1 MTNHL
6 APPGDGAGVGAGA
19 GAHPP
24 SPIPPYLRPANS
36 RHHSSTSISSRM
48 SASSRRPHPQ
58 HREYVPSAT
67 GVSGVVGGEVRG
79 DDGLAERLL
88 FDEADA
94 EHDEEAEGGDEENE
108 ELSLSEEEY
117 PDDWDNMRDGSISR
131 RPAWRRPSP
140 RWVYPFVVGAAL
152 AMGMALAPRSELFIN
167 LACLSHP
174 PQVPRSEPSQLS
186 QVGQAGQAIQALS
199 LSLPNRANQGDTVS
213 PQITP
218 GNWTGNEAIRI
229 NTTVPTQPDW
239 TPADEWFLRLQR
251 DIYQYKLHHVHSASP
266 PSNPPTAVPS
276 QPLPK
281 PTGPAVP
288 GESQPSPTPTP
299 DDPSSPSN
307 KPQSQPP
314 YHEIDPR
321 LCKKDPKVQA
331 AAAKLTMMITVTAGL
346 LSALTTGFWG
356 ATSDRIGR
364 TKVMSIAVA
373 GFLLNECCFIV
384 VATFPYLVPGGYR
397 ALLVG
402 PAIDGMLGGF
412 SLMSATV
419 HAYISDVTPDGSRA
433 TVFARLG
440 GVMMAGLALGPVL
453 GSTLIKATD
462 NIMVPFYL
470 NVCVHLTFMSL
481 MFFLLPESL
490 SSEARVIL
498 TKNAQLAKERARRRD
513 QAEREWENE
522 TPASEPADP
531 HMPIGGDSGW
541 SRLSHA
547 GHSKRRKRLV
557 GNLTRLLRSARAPL
571 QPLAIFL
578 PRERDDGTKD
588 YNLTAAGC
596 AIFCASMLYYTF
608 YAYGWTSAQL
618 GPYMSLISFLRGVV
632 LIVLIPIT
640 MHFVKPYFVVPQRP
654 PPPPAS
660 TSAFSALS
668 GISSTTDASDVSA
681 TPAPAPTAKPGKL
694 KRSALLDLLTIRI
707 SLLIEMS
714 VYTLLTLNLS
724 PTGFVIASMCVTL
737 ASATGPTANSLAL
750 SLLPNSREA
759 GRLFGA
765 LSVIHALGAT
775 LLSPLLFGTLFAYT
789 VGWYAPTVFA
799 LAACF
804 ALLTQLCF
812 AFKQERQKGKE

>member
-199 LSLPNRANQGDTVS
+199 LSLPSRANQGDTVS

-331 AAAKLTMMITVTAGL
+331 AAAKLTMSTCDDGISLMMIVITVTAGL

-373 GFLLNECCFIV
+373 GFLL
-384 VATFPYLVPGGYR
+384 
-397 ALLVG
+397 
-402 PAIDGMLGGF
+402 
-412 SLMSATV
+412 
-419 HAYISDVTPDGSRA
+419 
-433 TVFARLG
+433 
-440 GVMMAGLALGPVL
+440 
-453 GSTLIKATD
+453 K
-462 NIMVPFYL
+462 
-470 NVCVHLTFMSL
+470 
-481 MFFLLPESL
+481 
-490 SSEARVIL
+490 
-498 TKNAQLAKERARRRD
+498 
-513 QAEREWENE
+513 
-522 TPASEPADP
+522 
-531 HMPIGGDSGW
+531 
-541 SRLSHA
+541 
-547 GHSKRRKRLV
+547 
-557 GNLTRLLRSARAPL
+557 
-571 QPLAIFL
+571 
-578 PRERDDGTKD
+578 
-588 YNLTAAGC
+588 
-596 AIFCASMLYYTF
+596 
-608 YAYGWTSAQL
+608 
-618 GPYMSLISFLRGVV
+618 
-632 LIVLIPIT
+632 
-640 MHFVKPYFVVPQRP
+640 
-654 PPPPAS
+654 
-660 TSAFSALS
+660 
-668 GISSTTDASDVSA
+668 
-681 TPAPAPTAKPGKL
+681 
-694 KRSALLDLLTIRI
+694 
-707 SLLIEMS
+707 
-714 VYTLLTLNLS
+714 
-724 PTGFVIASMCVTL
+724 
-737 ASATGPTANSLAL
+737 
-750 SLLPNSREA
+750 
-759 GRLFGA
+759 
-765 LSVIHALGAT
+765 
-775 LLSPLLFGTLFAYT
+775 
-789 VGWYAPTVFA
+789 
-799 LAACF
+799 
-804 ALLTQLCF
+804 
-812 AFKQERQKGKE
+812 